1 MCFQRFYQ
9 PAVLT
14 EQNMKLCASGDLYVP
29 EPASFENMLA
39 YVAGLPQVGEIFKH
53 IIIISFLFFRLISE
67 DTHSHTHTHTHT
79 HYRPTIPTSSAC
91 TPTQTWR

>member
-14 EQNMKLCASGDLYVP
+14 EHNMKLCASGDLYVP

-53 IIIISFLFFRLISE
+53 IIIISIFVF
-67 DTHSHTHTHTHT
+67 
-79 HYRPTIPTSSAC
+79 P
-91 TPTQTWR
+91 